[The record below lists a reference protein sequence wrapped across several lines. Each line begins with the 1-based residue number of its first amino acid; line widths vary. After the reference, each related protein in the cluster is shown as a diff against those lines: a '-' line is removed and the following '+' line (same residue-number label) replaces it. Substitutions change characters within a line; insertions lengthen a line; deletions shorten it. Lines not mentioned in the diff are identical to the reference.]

1 MVEPWKGLARI
12 DPSDPQT
19 LAICDRCGDLS
30 NLADLRPQYQWAGRE
45 LAALGILVCRKCWD
59 EPSVLLATQRIAADP
74 EPVLNARTAP
84 FSIFEKNE
92 YTLKPAGPG
101 TKMFAAVS
109 SLFVEW
115 NAGFTLA
122 PDISGVSDMTAHAN
136 LGIGMS
142 ASLSDT
148 ASLVALLNSDF
159 IIDADITCASSLDAD
174 LKAGLLFSATFSVPS
189 SISAALQIG
198 KFIALSPLLLGT
210 EDGDILATEGDD
222 ELTTE
227 YGLIFGTSSMVAELT
242 QVTP

>member
-19 LAICDRCGDLS
+19 LAICDRCGNLS

-45 LAALGILVCRKCWD
+45 LAALGLLVCRKCWD
-59 EPSVLLATQRIAADP
+59 DPSVLLATQRIAADP

-101 TKMFAAVS
+101 TKMFSAVS
-109 SLFVEW
+109 SMFADW

-122 PDISGVSDMTAHAN
+122 PTMSGVSDMSAHAN
-136 LGIGMS
+136 LGIGIS
-142 ASLSDT
+142 ASMSG
-148 ASLVALLNSDF
+148 ASAMAALLSTDF
-159 IIDADITCASSLDAD
+159 VLEADFSGISSLDAN
-174 LKAGLLFSATFSVPS
+174 LKAGLLFSAAFSALSDV
-189 SISAALQIG
+189 SAALQVG
-198 KFIALSPLLLGT
+198 LFIAPSPLLLGT
-210 EDGDILATEGDD
+210 EDGDILATEDDD

-227 YGLIFGTSSMVAELT
+227 YGLIFGVSSMVAELT